1 MMTNNAF
8 INAIDD
14 HMIKEV
20 TSTLSAYQKAN
31 ILSAVRRDPAS
42 ALYRMDAC
50 YVNWHDRNVNSGRS
64 CIRDIPF
71 LIQLIILNQIARN
84 EFLMLCQ
91 INPYV
96 SLDRFSV
103 LPCSRKA
110 VLPSIKIDGRL

>member
-8 INAIDD
+8 INVIDD

-84 EFLMLCQ
+84 EFFDA
-91 INPYV
+91 V
-96 SLDRFSV
+96 SN
-103 LPCSRKA
+103 
-110 VLPSIKIDGRL
+110 

>member
-42 ALYRMDAC
+42 ALYRMDIC
-50 YVNWHDRNVNSGRS
+50 YMAWHDRNIESGRS
-64 CIRDIPF
+64 FIRDVSF
-71 LIQLIILNQIARN
+71 LIHITILNQIARN
-84 EFLMLCQ
+84 EFFDA
-91 INPYV
+91 V
-96 SLDRFSV
+96 SN
-103 LPCSRKA
+103 
-110 VLPSIKIDGRL
+110 